1 MADQPATED
10 KAVDNSTPATPEPN
24 LLETTTVKDG
34 HLPINVS
41 VPTAPSSAVGVV
53 TPVATVPET
62 PILVTEAEVAPTESN
77 GAGLADEVESLSGEI
92 QALEAKID
100 RLTGSVKPVVDS
112 SADLS
117 AEASAKEGT
126 SSSTGVTTKTELTTT
141 ETATTVEAP
150 AKVDV
155 LVPADGPKPTE
166 PIETASSPILS
177 AAPSPAPPTT
187 PPPTKSES
195 KTVGI
200 NDIYSKVAQS
210 QKEADTPAKPSP
222 DDAEDVTSGS
232 SVGTIGEVLAVFGVI
247 IFMIMGAFPFYESM
261 MPEGIIEA
269 IRSIGWPTAVVSLA
283 LGFLMSLFSHG
294 KITTKIFTVIIL
306 IFAVVLY
313 LGVAGFQSYLGPL
326 GPMLESIFSFYR

>member
-24 LLETTTVKDG
+24 VLETTTVKDG

-41 VPTAPSSAVGVV
+41 VPTAPASTAGVA

-62 PILVTEAEVAPTESN
+62 PILVTEAEVTSAPEPN
-77 GAGLADEVESLSGEI
+77 GTGLADEVESLSGEI

-112 SADLS
+112 SAET
-117 AEASAKEGT
+117 A
-126 SSSTGVTTKTELTTT
+126 SSTGVMTKTESTTT

-166 PIETASSPILS
+166 PIETASSPIPS
-177 AAPSPAPPTT
+177 VAPSPAPPTA

-222 DDAEDVTSGS
+222 DDAEDVSSGS
-232 SVGTIGEVLAVFGVI
+232 SIGTIGEVLAVFGVI
-247 IFMIMGAFPFYESM
+247 IFMIMSAFPFYKSL
-261 MPEGIIEA
+261 MPENIIEA

-294 KITTKIFTVIIL
+294 KVTTKVFTVIIL
-306 IFAVVLY
+306 IFAVLLY

>member
-10 KAVDNSTPATPEPN
+10 KAVDNSAPVTPEPN

-41 VPTAPSSAVGVV
+41 VPTAPASAAGVV

-112 SADLS
+112 STDTA
-117 AEASAKEGT
+117 
-126 SSSTGVTTKTELTTT
+126 SSTGVTTKTESTTT

-166 PIETASSPILS
+166 PIETASSPIPS
-177 AAPSPAPPTT
+177 VAPSPA

-200 NDIYSKVAQS
+200 NDIYSKIAQS
-210 QKEADTPAKPSP
+210 QKEADAPAKPNP

-247 IFMIMGAFPFYESM
+247 IFMIMGAFPFYKTL
-261 MPEGIIEA
+261 MPENIIEA
-269 IRSIGWPTAVVSLA
+269 IRSIGWPTTVVSLA

-313 LGVAGFQSYLGPL
+313 LGVAGFQKYLGPL
-326 GPMLESIFSFYR
+326 GPMLDSVFIFYR